1 MLAVLKKIKQ
11 TSLGTLK
18 KTGIF
23 AAVSQSRW
31 RREQLLILA
40 YHGISLADEHVWDGG
55 LFLSPDGFQERL
67 QLLKKS
73 GCSVLPLA
81 EALERMYAK
90 DLPEKAVVLTVDDG
104 NYDFYRNA
112 YPLIKEFNW
121 PVTVYLTT
129 YYVDYNRPVF
139 DVMCSYLLWKG
150 RGATLKLK
158 ALTGEDASVNLATH
172 EARARAWRS
181 IKDATEQ
188 RKLSAAE
195 KDALAATL
203 ARELEIDYDALCAA
217 RILHRMNVDEVR
229 ALAAGGVDVQLHTHR
244 HRVPLERELMRR
256 EIEDNRA
263 RIKEMTGRVANHLC
277 YPSGVY
283 DPVVLPWL
291 RELGVVSATTCDLG
305 LATAASDPLLLPR
318 FLDSSTLSSVEFEG
332 WLVGLSSFLPRR

>member
-1 MLAVLKKIKQ
+1 VLKKIKQ
-11 TSLGTLK
+11 TSLGVLQQ
-18 KTGIF
+18 TGLF
-23 AAVSQSRW
+23 NVVSHSRW
-31 RREQLLILA
+31 RRDRLLIMA

-55 LFLSPDGFQERL
+55 LFLSPDCFQERL
-67 QLLKKS
+67 RLLKKS
-73 GCSVLPLA
+73 GCNVLPLA
-81 EALERMYAK
+81 EAIERMYAR

-129 YYVDYNRPVF
+129 YYVDYNRPIF

-158 ALTGEDASVNLATH
+158 ALTGEDASVTLATH
-172 EARARAWRS
+172 EARAQAWRS
-181 IKDATEQ
+181 IKDLTEQ
-188 RKLSAAE
+188 RKLSAEE

-203 ARELEIDYDALCAA
+203 AGELKIDYDALCTA

-229 ALAAGGVDVQLHTHR
+229 SLAAGGVDVQLHTHR

-256 EIEDNRA
+256 EIEDNRE
-263 RIKEMTGRVANHLC
+263 RIRELTGHVANHLC

-305 LATAASDPLLLPR
+305 LATASSDPLLLPR
-318 FLDSSTLSSVEFEG
+318 FLDSSTLSSIEFEG